1 MTIPNSADFQF
12 GTGDFTVEFWIKTTD
27 TAFNPLYQSVT
38 GGGNA
43 WSSVVVNN
51 NAPLF
56 WQNSA
61 GAANLFS
68 VETFD
73 SLIDGQWHHVA
84 YVRNSGTTTPYIDGV
99 AIGTAGG
106 YTDNTDYAGTGGNLQ
121 IGLGANGSLNGYLQ
135 DIRIYKGVAKYT
147 SNFSIAGRTNSFHF
161 KYDDNTST
169 TTLGADSSSNSNN
182 WTLNNFSVASGSGN
196 DSLLDSPTNYE
207 ADSGNNGG
215 NYATL
220 NPLHGKLTL
229 SNGNL
234 DSTSPSDWKGSAG
247 TIGMTSGKWYWE
259 IDNVT
264 GNEHVVGIV
273 KEDVANITWNTT
285 YGYGAETGVKYLAT
299 NGVSYGAAWT
309 TGDIIGVAF
318 DADAGSLTFYKDGVS
333 QGVVTTGLTD
343 GPYLPSVVHNGSS
356 RSSSIIWTKALD
368 LYATNW
374 PRSFMYSKSPNSC
387 YFKRI

>member
-38 GGGNA
+38 GGSNA

-106 YTDNTDYAGTGGNLQ
+106 YTDNTNYAGTGGNLQ

-135 DIRIYKGVAKYT
+135 DIRIYKGDNVSTLVTLVSQVAPT
-147 SNFSIAGRTNSFHF
+147 P
-161 KYDDNTST
+161 ST
-169 TTLGADSSSNSNN
+169 LNMMTTLALLLWVLIVRATQITGHL
-182 WTLNNFSVASGSGN
+182 TTSVASGSGN

-207 ADSGNNGG
+207 V
-215 NYATL
+215 
-220 NPLHGKLTL
+220 LT
-229 SNGNL
+229 
-234 DSTSPSDWKGSAG
+234 P
-247 TIGMTSGKWYWE
+247 
-259 IDNVT
+259 
-264 GNEHVVGIV
+264 
-273 KEDVANITWNTT
+273 
-285 YGYGAETGVKYLAT
+285 ETMVET
-299 NGVSYGAAWT
+299 M
-309 TGDIIGVAF
+309 
-318 DADAGSLTFYKDGVS
+318 
-333 QGVVTTGLTD
+333 
-343 GPYLPSVVHNGSS
+343 
-356 RSSSIIWTKALD
+356 R
-368 LYATNW
+368 
-374 PRSFMYSKSPNSC
+374 R
-387 YFKRI
+387 